1 MERPVHFEIHGDDP
15 ESSVRFYSKV
25 FGWKVDRWGDQAYWL
40 LTTGTEAP
48 GINGAIAP
56 TQEHGQGIVL
66 TMEVDDLDDCTAKI
80 TEAGGTVLVERAP
93 IPGVG
98 WLATATDPNG
108 VLFGLM
114 QPDSQ
119 AGG

>member
-1 MERPVHFEIHGDDP
+1 
-15 ESSVRFYSKV
+15 
-25 FGWKVDRWGDQAYWL
+25 
-40 LTTGTEAP
+40 
-48 GINGAIAP
+48 
-56 TQEHGQGIVL
+56 
-66 TMEVDDLDDCTAKI
+66 MEVEDLGGYIAKVR
-80 TEAGGTVLVERAP
+80 EAGGTVLLERAP

-114 QPDSQ
+114 QPDPE